1 MTDFQT
7 AYKVLLLIKFYYGII
22 FDSITLSLRHFTA
35 TEILKLIILSFAL
48 LQKKNFAL
56 Y

>member
-7 AYKVLLLIKFYYGII
+7 AYKVLLLTKFYYEII
-22 FDSITLSLRHFTA
+22 FDSITLSLWHFTA

-48 LQKKNFAL
+48 LQKKNFGL
-56 Y
+56 H

>member
-1 MTDFQT
+1 MTDLQT

-35 TEILKLIILSFAL
+35 TEILKLIIFSFVL